1 MTGSELV
8 FMCADTGA
16 VVCVSGG
23 GAAARVL
30 VFLPTGETFWASGAQ
45 MRPDA
50 VRVSAMAAL
59 FTAPARIVAGEPV
72 AARQVP
78 LSIAVALEPAA
89 VDLALADDRPE
100 RVTVVHAT
108 GSIAVGSVIY
118 RVEGTGWL
126 STAPAGP
133 VVQRARAV
141 FQDRSA
147 TFAVRHT
154 AGTAG
159 AVMVNTEV
167 RRVPVEQFA
176 VRGQAGVAVH
186 RLSCALG
193 GRTPRL
199 VTGEIR
205 DTLQHLTFAEP
216 APDGTGWVWW
226 SAAPFVFVRSG
237 TTGLG
242 LVEHATRKDAHS
254 EPSAPVDDLPDPY

>member
-1 MTGSELV
+1 MTGGELV

-23 GAAARVL
+23 DAAARVL
-30 VFLPTGETFWASGAQ
+30 VFLPTGETFWAAGAHV
-45 MRPDA
+45 RPDA

-59 FTAPARIVAGEPV
+59 FTAPAHIVPGEPV
-72 AARQVP
+72 AARWVP

-100 RVTVVHAT
+100 RVTALRGS
-108 GSIAVGSVIY
+108 GSIAVGSVVY
-118 RVEGTGWL
+118 RVEGAGWL

-133 VVQRARAV
+133 VAQRARAV

-147 TFAVRHT
+147 TFA
-154 AGTAG
+154 AGLAG

-167 RRVPVEQFA
+167 RRVPVAELA
-176 VRGQAGVAVH
+176 VRGQARVPVY

-205 DTLQHLTFAEP
+205 DTLQHVTFVEP
-216 APDGTGWVWW
+216 APDGAGWVWW

-242 LVEHATRKDAHS
+242 LVERTTRADS
-254 EPSAPVDDLPDPY
+254 PREPSAPAGDLPDPY

>member
-16 VVCVSGG
+16 VVCVGGG

-30 VFLPTGETFWASGAQ
+30 VFLPTGETFWATGAQ
-45 MRPDA
+45 VRPDA

-59 FTAPARIVAGEPV
+59 FTAPAHIVPGEPV
-72 AARQVP
+72 TARQVP
-78 LSIAVALEPAA
+78 LSIALALEPAA
-89 VDLALADDRPE
+89 VDLALAGDGPE
-100 RVTVVHAT
+100 RVTVVHGS
-108 GSIAVGSVIY
+108 GSIAVGSVVY
-118 RVEGTGWL
+118 RVEGAGWL
-126 STAPAGP
+126 STAAGP
-133 VVQRARAV
+133 VAQRARAV

-147 TFAVRHT
+147 TFA
-154 AGTAG
+154 AELGG
-159 AVMVNTEV
+159 AVMVNTEL
-167 RRVPVEQFA
+167 RRAPVADLA
-176 VRGQAGVAVH
+176 VRGQDRVPVY

-205 DTLQHLTFAEP
+205 DTMQHVTFVEP
-216 APDGTGWVWW
+216 APDGAGWVWW

-242 LVEHATRKDAHS
+242 LVERTTRADS
-254 EPSAPVDDLPDPY
+254 PREPLAPAGDLPDPY

>member
-23 GAAARVL
+23 DAAARVL
-30 VFLPTGETFWASGAQ
+30 VFLPTGETFWAGGAEV
-45 MRPDA
+45 RPDA
-50 VRVSAMAAL
+50 MRVSAMAAL
-59 FTAPARIVAGEPV
+59 FTAPAHVVPGEPL

-89 VDLALADDRPE
+89 ADLALAGDGPE
-100 RVTVVHAT
+100 RVTVVHGT

-118 RVEGTGWL
+118 RVQGTGWL

-147 TFAVRHT
+147 TFA
-154 AGTAG
+154 AGTAA

-167 RRVPVEQFA
+167 RRVPVAQFA
-176 VRGQAGVAVH
+176 VRGRDRVPLH

-205 DTLQHLTFAEP
+205 DTLQHVTFAEP
-216 APDGTGWVWW
+216 APDGAGWMWW

-242 LVEHATRKDAHS
+242 LVERTTRTES
-254 EPSAPVDDLPDPY
+254 PREPSAPADDLPDPY